1 MAQIRMRIIFE
12 GHFIQIFEYLYSSL
26 IVVTL
31 EKDSLM
37 LIFKNTQTNVQIY
50 SVVHKSTNK
59 YPNTFVLGKWHKYKY
74 E

>member
-37 LIFKNTQTNVQIY
+37 LIFKNTQTNIQIY
-50 SVVHKSTNK
+50 SVVQKSTNK